1 MTPTAASDTIEPEGS
16 NGRGQLDEVTARG
29 WDDPRPGMVTD
40 LYELTMA
47 AAYDAAG
54 IDHVAAFE
62 LTVRRL
68 PPQRRFLVA
77 AGLDAALTGLE
88 QFGYSPADVDYL
100 GGVGLFPP
108 RFVERLASLRF
119 TGDVW
124 AVPEGEVVMAG
135 EPLVRVT
142 APLVE
147 GQLVETLL
155 LNQIASHTLVA
166 SKAAR
171 VALACGDRTFVDF
184 SARRDHGVAAAMTT
198 ARAAWMAGAS
208 GTSLVAA
215 GQRWGIPVSGTM
227 AHSFVMAFDDERDAF
242 RAYARTFP
250 SAAVLLLDT
259 YDTVRGAH
267 HAVEV
272 ASELAG
278 EGIAVAGVRLDSGD
292 IAALSVE
299 VRRIL
304 DDAGLTDVR
313 IVASGD
319 LDERA
324 ITSLLASGA
333 AVDAF
338 GVGTHLGT
346 SADAPSLGAVY
357 KLVEDVSGPKMKL
370 AEGKVTL
377 PGRKQ
382 VWRRD
387 DGDVLGLHDEPVPGR
402 PLLEQVMAGGSRLAA
417 GSSSLAD
424 ARARC
429 REALEWLPAQLRSLD
444 PVPAG
449 SSGSAGVTGTNGSG
463 REPGGGVDR
472 LGGVAGANEALWPVR
487 LSDGLRE
494 LTAEVRAEL
503 AEVEAT

>member
-1 MTPTAASDTIEPEGS
+1 MTETATSDTSGPEGS
-16 NGRGQLDEVTARG
+16 TGRGQLDEVEARAWG
-29 WDDPRPGMVTD
+29 DPRPGMVTD

-54 IDHVAAFE
+54 IDHLATFE

-88 QFGYSPADVDYL
+88 NFGYSPADVAYL
-100 GGVGLFPP
+100 GGLGLFPP
-108 RFVERLASLRF
+108 GFVERLAGLRF

-124 AVPEGEVVMAG
+124 AVPEGEVVHAG

-184 SARRDHGVAAAMTT
+184 STRRDHGVAAAMAT

-242 RAYARTFP
+242 RCYARTFP
-250 SAAVLLLDT
+250 SAAILLLDT

-278 EGIAVAGVRLDSGD
+278 EGISIAGVRLDSGD

-304 DDAGLTDVR
+304 DDAGLTGAQ

-319 LDERA
+319 LDEHSIA
-324 ITSLLASGA
+324 SLLTSGA

-338 GVGTHLGT
+338 GVGTQLGT

-382 VWRRD
+382 VWRQA

-402 PLLEQVMAGGSRLAA
+402 PLLVPVMAGGVRLPAGSDSLPVVRERCRATLAA
-417 GSSSLAD
+417 
-424 ARARC
+424 
-429 REALEWLPAQLRSLD
+429 LPAQLRSLE
-444 PVPAG
+444 PVPAVPAG
-449 SSGSAGVTGTNGSG
+449 GPSGGNGSG
-463 REPGGGVDR
+463 REPGGPVDR
-472 LGGVAGANEALWPVR
+472 MGGVAGVDQALWPVR
-487 LSDGLRE
+487 SSDGLE
-494 LTAEVRAEL
+494 ALTAAVRAEL
-503 AEVEAT
+503 VEAEAT